1 MKTKLLISIFALFTL
16 FACESDDDQPSVE
29 TVDNPITGEWQP
41 LQNVKIY
48 EDDSEIRTP
57 FPYCATTTNSHL
69 YFSDDINQ
77 LFYYNFIEYKTSEE
91 CFYTAGQGN
100 WEQLND
106 TDYQV
111 SLEYYPESDY
121 QSNETETFL
130 YQVDF
135 ISSDTI
141 QIHHKTLL
149 MQLQAEEPNLVD
161 FYRVYEK
168 QRIPFE

>member
-1 MKTKLLISIFALFTL
+1 MKTKLLIAIFALFIL
-16 FACESDDDQPSVE
+16 FACQNDDDEPSVE
-29 TVDNPITGEWQP
+29 TIDNLITGEWQP
-41 LQNVKIY
+41 LQNVKVY
-48 EDDSEIRTP
+48 EDNSKIVNP
-57 FPYCATTTNSHL
+57 FPHCSTTTNSHL

-77 LFYYNFIEYKTSEE
+77 LFYYNFIEQETSEE
-91 CFYTAGQGN
+91 CFFTAGQGN
-100 WEQLND
+100 WEQLNE

-161 FYRVYEK
+161 FYRIYEK